1 MVQPSIKPKLNRLDF
16 RQIGLD
22 ELDLYASVSSSFQVT
37 SIFRVE
43 PVEQGLGGL
52 RLVEEPVAV
61 PYEKDYDATGGIDT
75 GPRYWLQE
83 LGTEH
88 WEFHL
93 ALDGGRPAGGVTLF
107 FAMPGVSVLHG
118 RRDAA
123 VLWDIRVAPRYRGQ
137 GLGSR
142 LFHLAAA
149 RARQSGFRRMQIET
163 QNVNVPACRFYAA
176 LGCTLEAINRNGYV
190 ASPQVAHETMLLWYY
205 DLQEEQ
211 P

>member
-1 MVQPSIKPKLNRLDF
+1 MLSSLTPKLNSLIF
-16 RQIGLD
+16 RQIGSD
-22 ELDLYASVSSSFQVT
+22 ELDLYASVSCAFQVT

-43 PVEQGLGGL
+43 PVERGLGGL

-61 PYEKDYDATGGIDT
+61 PYEKDYDHIGEEDS
-75 GPRYWLQE
+75 GPRSWLQE

-93 ALDGGRPAGGVTLF
+93 ALDGDRPAGAIALF
-107 FAMPGVSVLHG
+107 YALPGISVVNG
-118 RRDAA
+118 QRDVAD
-123 VLWDIRVAPRYRGQ
+123 LWDLRVSPGYRGQ

-149 RARQSGFRRMQIET
+149 CARQSGFRRMRIET
-163 QNVNVPACRFYAA
+163 QNVNVSACRFYAA
-176 LGCTLEAINRNGYV
+176 MGCTLEAINRNGY
-190 ASPQVAHETMLLWYY
+190 AATPDVAHETMLLWYF
-205 DLQEEQ
+205 DLQEEH